1 MKTLADWMREGD
13 PVGRD
18 PGLSDDESATMRRRL
33 VHEAAGRA
41 ERRLG
46 WREPLTLVGA
56 LALLL
61 LAATVTEQPR
71 PAPARDD
78 AELAAQPARSAERR
92 QLQFATPGG
101 TRIIWTFD
109 PEFSLKEAVR

>member
-13 PVGRD
+13 PLPRD
-18 PGLSDDESATMRRRL
+18 PGLSDDDSAALRRR
-33 VHEAAGRA
+33 VVQEASGGRT
-41 ERRLG
+41 RRLG

-61 LAATVTEQPR
+61 IAAVVTDR
-71 PAPARDD
+71 RVPAPPAQAVRS
-78 AELAAQPARSAERR
+78 AAQPDRAAERR
-92 QLQFATPGG
+92 QLQFSTPGG

-109 PEFSLKEAVR
+109 PDFSLKEPVR

>member
-13 PVGRD
+13 PVARD
-18 PGLSDDESATMRRRL
+18 PGLSDDESAALRRR
-33 VHEAAGRA
+33 VVQEASGWRD
-41 ERRLG
+41 RRLG

-56 LALLL
+56 LALLIM
-61 LAATVTEQPR
+61 AAVVTDRRAPVRQPE
-71 PAPARDD
+71 AIVST
-78 AELAAQPARSAERR
+78 QPAQATERR

-109 PEFSLKEAVR
+109 PSFSLQEPVR